1 MSANKRSFKPGQS
14 GNPAGR
20 PSAGAML
27 VRKALQGSSQE
38 LIDKA
43 IALALEGDTV
53 ALRLCIERLTPPIKA
68 SAERVTFDI
77 PEDAGLAGTSRAI
90 IAAAA
95 AGQIPPDTASQLVT
109 AMGQLSRQIEIDEI
123 SQRISQLEDLK

>member
-1 MSANKRSFKPGQS
+1 MSSRWKKGQS
-14 GNPAGR
+14 GNPRG
-20 PSAGAML
+20 PVSEGAKM
-27 VRKALQGSSQE
+27 VREALRGKSQA

-43 IALALEGDTV
+43 IEMALEGDTV

-68 SAERVTFDI
+68 SAEKVEFEI
-77 PEDAGLAGTSRAI
+77 PEGAGIAGTSRAI

-109 AMGQLSRQIEIDEI
+109 AMGQLSRQVEIDEL
-123 SQRISQLEDLK
+123 SARLAALEGK

>member
-1 MSANKRSFKPGQS
+1 MSSRFKPGQS

-27 VRKALQGSSQE
+27 VRKALQGSSQA

-43 IALALEGDTV
+43 IEMALEGDTV
-53 ALRLCIERLTPPIKA
+53 ALRLCIERLSPPIKA
-68 SAERVTFDI
+68 SAEKVEFDI
-77 PEDAGLAGTSRAI
+77 PEDAGIAGTSRAI

-109 AMGQLSRQIEIDEI
+109 AMGQLSRQVEIDEL
-123 SQRISQLEDLK
+123 SARLAALEGK

>member
-20 PSAGAML
+20 PSAGAMK
-27 VRKALQGSSQE
+27 VRKALQGSSQA

-43 IALALEGDTV
+43 ISLALDGDTA

-68 SAERVTFDI
+68 SAEKVEFDI
-77 PEDAGLAGTSRAI
+77 PEGAGLAGTSRAI
-90 IAAAA
+90 ISAAA
-95 AGQIPPDTASQLVT
+95 AGQIPPDTATQLVT
-109 AMGQLSRQIEIDEI
+109 AMGQLSRQVEVDELA
-123 SQRISQLEDLK
+123 QRISQLEDLK